1 MRWLLVLLFAV
12 VAILPARAQ
21 ILNGEL
27 VQGGMVVGRTL
38 PGTKVFLDGRSVRV
52 SATGVFVIGF
62 GRDHPPQARLRTV
75 GEDGQANETLLE
87 VRQRTY
93 ETQRINGLPPKMVT
107 PPADVL
113 KRIRRE
119 NAEIAR
125 IRSIDSPQT
134 WFDEKWLWPAV
145 GTVTGIY
152 GSQRILN
159 GKPRRP
165 HYGIDIAA
173 PRGTSVIA
181 ARDGIVRM
189 AEEDLY
195 YTGGTI
201 MLDHGHGIVSV
212 FSHLERIDVAVG
224 DKVFAAQVIGA
235 IGSTGRST
243 GPHLDWRVNWFD
255 QRLDPALLL
264 GATPVGG

>member
-1 MRWLLVLLFAV
+1 MRWLLALLFAV

-21 ILNGEL
+21 ILNGDL

-38 PGTKVFLDGRSVRV
+38 PGTKVFLDDRSVRV

-62 GRDHPPQARLRTV
+62 GRDHPPKARLRTV
-75 GEDGQANETLLE
+75 SEDGQASETMLE

-107 PPADVL
+107 PPEDVL

-125 IRSIDSPQT
+125 IRGMDSPQT

-145 GTVTGIY
+145 GTVTGVY

-189 AEEDLY
+189 AEDDLY

-264 GATPVGG
+264 AASPVGG

>member
-1 MRWLLVLLFAV
+1 MRCLFALL
-12 VAILPARAQ
+12 ALFIAALPAQAQ

-38 PGTKVFLDGRSVRV
+38 PGTKVFLEGRPVRV

-62 GRDHPPQARLRTV
+62 GRDHPPTASLRIADEGGKETETRL
-75 GEDGQANETLLE
+75 EI
-87 VRQRTY
+87 RQRTY
-93 ETQRINGLPPKMVT
+93 EAQRINDLPPKMVT

-113 KRIRRE
+113 QRIRRE

-125 IRSIDSPQT
+125 IRAIDSPQT
-134 WFDEKWLWPAV
+134 WFDEKWLWPTV
-145 GTVTGIY
+145 GTVTGVY

-165 HYGIDIAA
+165 HFGIDIAA

-181 ARDGIVRM
+181 ARDGVVRM
-189 AEEDLY
+189 AEDDLY

-224 DKVFAAQVIGA
+224 DTVHAAQIIGA
-235 IGSTGRST
+235 VGSTGRST

-264 GATPVGG
+264 VARP

>member
-1 MRWLLVLLFAV
+1 MRWLFALLFAV
-12 VAILPARAQ
+12 VAVLPARAQ

-38 PGTKVFLDGRSVRV
+38 PGTEVFLGDRRVRV
-52 SATGVFVIGF
+52 SATGLFVIGF
-62 GRDHPPQARLRTV
+62 GRDHPPKATLRTV
-75 GEDGQANETLLE
+75 GEGGQTSETKLDI
-87 VRQRTY
+87 RQRTY
-93 ETQRINGLPPKMVT
+93 EIQRINGLPPKMVT
-107 PPADVL
+107 PPEDVL
-113 KRIRRE
+113 KRIRQE

-125 IRSIDSPQT
+125 IRGMDSPQT

-145 GTVTGIY
+145 GTVTGVY

-165 HYGIDIAA
+165 HFGIDIAA

-189 AEEDLY
+189 AEDDLY

-224 DKVFAAQVIGA
+224 DKVLAVQVIGA
-235 IGSTGRST
+235 VGSTGRST

-264 GATPVGG
+264 AAAPAGG